1 MTEYHADD
9 YGLFTEQS
17 KRILRC
23 WKDGS
28 LNGTSIIPNGK
39 QLNECLD
46 LLPKSGI
53 ALTVHLN
60 FMQGQCLAPIE
71 TVPLLVNDNG
81 VFDVSFAKLFLSSY
95 SRERDNY
102 KQQLKSEIHAQIHTL
117 LPYFD
122 KHMIPLRIDGHAH
135 WHMIPVVFDALMEI
149 IAEEDLAVTYIRFP
163 YEPLQLYLRNLFK
176 LFPFPPINIVK
187 SILLRFL
194 ARRNRKCW
202 SQALSGM
209 ETKVFL
215 GVFLSNCFDLRRMTA
230 ILPDAEMYAESKAQE
245 LEILAHPGAVK
256 EAQDLTEITNNS
268 DYRFFT
274 SPSRDTE
281 AEGFIRIGK

>member
-1 MTEYHADD
+1 MIEYHADD

-23 WKDGS
+23 WKSGS

-39 QLNECLD
+39 HLNDCLN
-46 LLPKSGI
+46 LLPDSGI

-60 FMQGQCLAPIE
+60 FLQGQCLAPIE
-71 TVPLLVNDNG
+71 AVPLLVNENG
-81 VFDVSFAKLFLSSY
+81 VFDISFAKLFLSSF
-95 SRERDNY
+95 SRKRENY

-117 LPYFD
+117 LPYFL
-122 KHMIPLRIDGHAH
+122 KHKIPLRIDGHAH

-149 IAEEDLAVTYIRFP
+149 IVEEELAVSYIRFP
-163 YEPLQLYLRNLFK
+163 FEPMWLYLRNLSK
-176 LFPFPPINIVK
+176 LYPFPPINIVK
-187 SILLRFL
+187 SILLRSL
-194 ARRNRKCW
+194 ARRNRKRW
-202 SQALSGM
+202 SQELSGM
-209 ETKVFL
+209 EMKVFL

-230 ILPDAEMYAESKAQE
+230 ILPDAEIYAESRAQD

-256 EAQDLTEITNNS
+256 EAQDLSEITNKS

-274 SPSRDTE
+274 SSSRDTE
-281 AEGFIRIGK
+281 ADSFIRINN

>member
-1 MTEYHADD
+1 MIEYHADD

-23 WKDGS
+23 WKSGS

-39 QLNECLD
+39 HLNDCLN
-46 LLPKSGI
+46 LLPDSGI

-60 FMQGQCLAPIE
+60 FLQGQCLAPIE
-71 TVPLLVNDNG
+71 AVPLLVNENG
-81 VFDVSFAKLFLSSY
+81 VFDISFAKLFLSSF
-95 SRERDNY
+95 SRKRENY

-117 LPYFD
+117 LPYFL
-122 KHMIPLRIDGHAH
+122 KRKIPLRIDGHAH

-149 IAEEDLAVTYIRFP
+149 IVEEELAVSYIRFP
-163 YEPLQLYLRNLFK
+163 FEPMWLYLRNLSK
-176 LFPFPPINIVK
+176 LYPFPPINIVK
-187 SILLRFL
+187 SILLRSL
-194 ARRNRKCW
+194 ARRNRKRW
-202 SQALSGM
+202 SQELSGM
-209 ETKVFL
+209 EMKVFL

-230 ILPDAEMYAESKAQE
+230 ILPDAEIYAESRAQD

-256 EAQDLTEITNNS
+256 EAQDLSEITNKS

-274 SPSRDTE
+274 SSSRDTE
-281 AEGFIRIGK
+281 ADSFIRINN